1 MAKTG
6 LANNTKKK
14 IYVLFKLGV
23 CLFQRKKGQE
33 NKMDKVVLEKVGR
46 LKWQRQGWLIIQKRK
61 FTFYLS

>member
-33 NKMDKVVLEKVGR
+33 NKMDKVVLEKVGG
-46 LKWQRQGWLIIQKRK
+46 LKWQRQGWLII
-61 FTFYLS
+61 